1 MPAAGKDKRN
11 FKRYCTK
18 SSLKLDINGRAYN
31 ANAVDY
37 SFDGI
42 GAVVEN
48 ARPIA
53 KGASVN
59 VHMDNP
65 VLDAK
70 GEVAW
75 IQKTPQGLTV
85 GIKRNDAPRRGSL
98 ERYSLADILIG
109 LQRSGKTGVLK
120 VENDTIIKK
129 VYIKDGDMVFSS
141 SNQDNDKLGEILL
154 KESKINL
161 DQYNQSVAILKKTGK
176 KQGAIFVELGY
187 LKPQELVWAVR
198 RQAEDIIL
206 SLFSFEGSNFRFE
219 FKEGPLPSDEVI
231 ALKLSAANL
240 IYRGI
245 KKISDPERMLDIL
258 CIPLE
263 AVLCLSADP
272 LNLFQDIKLYE
283 EDKRILSFVDGSTV
297 IKDIVSLSKINESE
311 TLKTLYAL
319 LSVRLIEIK
328 GEDGANAGLSA
339 ADVMEEHEIKMDEE
353 FAGKVEKIYSE
364 HENMGYYGILR
375 VKQWAS
381 TDDIKKAYYKA
392 AKEFHPDRHFYI
404 NSTTVKEKLNAI
416 FSYITAAYAT
426 LSNSQKRK
434 DYDNRLTH
442 KTTAVP
448 DKEESARSR
457 FEEGKAEFRK
467 ENYSE
472 AFQLFGQAVYLDNA
486 VAEYHYYYG
495 LTLIRLKRFKE
506 AERAISRA
514 LNYEPSNPNYLTE
527 AGHIYIQ
534 LGFHQRAR
542 SSFEKAIKI
551 DPSNNRAAKGLQNIP
566 G

>member
-1 MPAAGKDKRN
+1 MPEKGKDKRN

-48 ARPIA
+48 VRPIS
-53 KGASVN
+53 KGTLVN

-65 VLDAK
+65 DLDAK
-70 GEVAW
+70 GEVVW
-75 IQKTPQGLTV
+75 IQKTPAGLTV

-98 ERYSLADILIG
+98 EDYSLSDVLIG

-120 VENDTIIKK
+120 VVNGAVMKK

-141 SNQDNDKLGEILL
+141 SNQDNDRLGEILL
-154 KESKINL
+154 KAGKINL
-161 DQYNQSVAILKKTGK
+161 EQYNQSVELLKETGR
-176 KQGAIFVELGY
+176 KQGAVLVRLGY

-198 RQAEDIIL
+198 HQVEEIIL
-206 SLFSFEGSNFRFE
+206 SLFSLEGSSSE
-219 FKEGPLPSDEVI
+219 FKFNEGPLLSDEVI
-231 ALKLSAANL
+231 TLKLSAANL
-240 IYRGI
+240 IHRGI
-245 KKISDPERMLDIL
+245 KKITNPQKIFNLL
-258 CIPLE
+258 CVPMD

-272 LNLFQDIKLYE
+272 LNLFQDIELNEK
-283 EDKRILSFVDGSTV
+283 DKRILSFVDGRAA
-297 IKDIVSLSKINESE
+297 IKDIVSLSSLDESE
-311 TLKTLYAL
+311 TLKALYAL
-319 LSVRLIEIK
+319 LSVRLIEVK
-328 GEDGANAGLSA
+328 RGDGANAGLSA
-339 ADVMEEHEIKMDEE
+339 ADVMEEREIKTDEE
-353 FAGKVEKIYSE
+353 FAGKVEKIHSE
-364 HENMGYYGILR
+364 HEKMGYYGILG

-404 NSTTVKEKLNAI
+404 NSPAVKLKLNAI
-416 FSYITAAYAT
+416 FSYITAAYTT

-442 KTTAVP
+442 KSTAVP
-448 DKEESARSR
+448 DKEENARSR

-514 LNYEPSNPNYLTE
+514 LNYEPFNPNYLTE
-527 AGHIYIQ
+527 AGYIYIQ
-534 LGFHQRAR
+534 LGFNQRAR

-551 DPSNNRAAKGLQNIP
+551 DPSNNRAVEGLRNIP
-566 G
+566 E

>member
-1 MPAAGKDKRN
+1 MSEKGKDKRS

-18 SSLKLDINGRAYN
+18 SSLKLDINGREYN

-297 IKDIVSLSKINESE
+297 IKDIVSLSKINEPE

-328 GEDGANAGLSA
+328 GEDGANTGLSA
-339 ADVMEEHEIKMDEE
+339 ADLMEEHEIKIDEE
-353 FAGKVEKIYSE
+353 FMSRIEKIHSE
-364 HENMGYYGILR
+364 HEKMGYYGILG

-381 TDDIKKAYYKA
+381 TDDIKKAYYKS

-404 NSTTVKEKLNAI
+404 NSATVKEKLNAI
-416 FSYITAAYAT
+416 FSYITAAYTA

-457 FEEGKAEFRK
+457 FEEGKVEFRK

-486 VAEYHYYYG
+486 AAEYHYYYG
-495 LTLIRLKRFKE
+495 LTLVRLKRFKE

-527 AGHIYIQ
+527 AGYIYIQ
-534 LGFHQRAR
+534 LGFNQRAR
-542 SSFEKAIKI
+542 SSFEKVIKI
-551 DPSNNRAAKGLQNIP
+551 DPSNNRAVEGLRNIP
-566 G
+566 E